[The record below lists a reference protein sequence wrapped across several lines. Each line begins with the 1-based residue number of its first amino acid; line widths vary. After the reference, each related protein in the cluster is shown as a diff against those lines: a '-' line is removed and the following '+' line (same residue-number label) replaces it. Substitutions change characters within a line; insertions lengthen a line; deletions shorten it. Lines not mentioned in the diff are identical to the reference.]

1 MVYVCQAASV
11 YRKAEAGRQ
20 CLPMCMERAYG
31 EHMNINSNDRT
42 GNLDR
47 MVMREISGQR
57 RFYPSIQSS
66 NDVIQ
71 AKI

>member
-1 MVYVCQAASV
+1 MVYVCQGASV
-11 YRKAEAGRQ
+11 YRRAEAGRH

-31 EHMNINSNDRT
+31 EYININSIGST

-47 MVMREISGQR
+47 MVRREISGQR
-57 RFYPSIQSS
+57 RVYASIQSS
-66 NDVIQ
+66 NDVVQ